1 MPTINDLKQSRF
13 LTKGDVGKG
22 MLLTIKGWH
31 EENVAMTGD
40 APEKKYC
47 LDFDEID
54 KPLVL
59 NTTKGNVIAQICG
72 NDDFDAWTG
81 YRIVAFHDPNISMG
95 GKLVGGISVRAPRIA
110 PPPAPVPT
118 APVARAPAPVRP
130 MTGMPLREPVAELPP
145 GAGEDDSDV
154 PF

>member
-31 EENVAMTGD
+31 EENVAMSGD

-59 NTTKGNVIAQICG
+59 NSTKGNVIAQICG
-72 NDDFDAWTG
+72 SDDFAAWVG
-81 YRIVAFHDPNISMG
+81 YRIVAFHDVNISMG

-110 PPPAPVPT
+110 SAPVPMP
-118 APVARAPAPVRP
+118 APMPRAPAPVRLMP
-130 MTGMPLREPVAELPP
+130 APPLREPVAELPP
-145 GAGEDDSDV
+145 DGGEGDDV